1 MKRTTTKPEFYT
13 FDRKLSFEQQLY
25 DINSKLDYV
34 IDMIASEDLRHPYH
48 QNYMDTYKNKSKD
61 DRQNYY

>member
-1 MKRTTTKPEFYT
+1 MTRKPTKPEFYS
-13 FDRKLSFEQQLY
+13 FDKKLSFEQQLY

-48 QNYMDTYKNKSKD
+48 RNYMDVYQSNIKD